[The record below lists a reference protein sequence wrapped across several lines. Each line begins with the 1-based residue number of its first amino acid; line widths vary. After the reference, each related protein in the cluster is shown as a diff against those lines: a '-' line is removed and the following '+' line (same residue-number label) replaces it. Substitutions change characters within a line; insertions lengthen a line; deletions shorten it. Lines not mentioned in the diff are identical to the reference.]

1 MSAKAIPSSQLL
13 LGTPSSL
20 MKALP
25 AQKYCRKYLYSLGI
39 STIDHLIATHPAD
52 LLIVGFAQEKDG
64 ATDHFM
70 NDVTPNLLGIDERVV
85 LGWLPADK
93 ELVLSDLNTAETIAN
108 VLAYVILR
116 SELRQ
121 IEREEKATR
130 KQR

>member
-1 MSAKAIPSSQLL
+1 MVAANLR
-13 LGTPSSL
+13 GSSL
-20 MKALP
+20 LYAAIEEKGKPVARLQLNLDTGLKP
-25 AQKYCRKYLYSLGI
+25 DQHGYRLAHSGVRSRKR
-39 STIDHLIATHPAD
+39 TEPLIA
-52 LLIVGFAQEKDG
+52 
-64 ATDHFM
+64 FM